1 MTPIEL
7 TGLYDILRNRIA
19 AHDLPACTEISL
31 RLSSSF
37 RDEIAFYRL
46 VFWAY
51 ALVNEAARI
60 PFDFLTNL
68 PPLRADTSLRTE
80 ISQLRTFLAHN
91 LDRRNRRDQR
101 TMAFVQ
107 RWFMEACGH
116 GEPNDDIHYGD
127 CCVHLA
133 DKLQEALGGAIEA
146 CGLLDDPDDG
156 LRLVAS
162 LRDRIDIAW
171 PGHRFDRIVSACAS
185 RLGNPDVDLLMV
197 RSRHLDSWRRFL
209 ARAPRS
215 VASRRSNSALK
226 PIFSWPLVTPC
237 LVVCGRTYSGSRQT
251 LRRPPRRCLF
261 FEKPDRLVRCR
272 YARLWISSVLR
283 RRDTERR
290 SATAGA
296 GSPPR
301 ASQAHEHYSADVEW
315 HL

>member
-209 ARAPRS
+209 ARAPAQRREQALEQRIEADLLVAIGDSLPRS
-215 VASRRSNSALK
+215 VRENIQRIAAN
-226 PIFSWPLVTPC
+226 PT
-237 LVVCGRTYSGSRQT
+237 
-251 LRRPPRRCLF
+251 
-261 FEKPDRLVRCR
+261 
-272 YARLWISSVLR
+272 
-283 RRDTERR
+283 
-290 SATAGA
+290 ATAAALLILGEARQVGA
-296 GSPPR
+296 MSLR
-301 ASQAHEHYSADVEW
+301 EIVDLVSSQTPGH
-315 HL
+315 

>member
-7 TGLYDILRNRIA
+7 TGLYDILRSRIA

-101 TMAFVQ
+101 TMAFAQ

-116 GEPNDDIHYGD
+116 SEPNEDIHYRD

-133 DKLQEALGGAIEA
+133 DKLEEALGGAIEA
-146 CGLLDDPDDG
+146 CSLLDDPNDG

-209 ARAPRS
+209 ARAPAQRREQALEQRIEADLLVAIGDSLPRS
-215 VASRRSNSALK
+215 VRENIQRIAVSPTATTAALL
-226 PIFSWPLVTPC
+226 IFREARQVGAMSLREIIDLVSSQTP
-237 LVVCGRTYSGSRQT
+237 G
-251 LRRPPRRCLF
+251 
-261 FEKPDRLVRCR
+261 
-272 YARLWISSVLR
+272 
-283 RRDTERR
+283 
-290 SATAGA
+290 
-296 GSPPR
+296 
-301 ASQAHEHYSADVEW
+301 H
-315 HL
+315 

>member
-7 TGLYDILRNRIA
+7 TGLYDILRSRIA

-116 GEPNDDIHYGD
+116 GEPNEDIHYRD

-133 DKLQEALGGAIEA
+133 DKLEEALGGAIEA
-146 CGLLDDPDDG
+146 CSLLDDPNDG

-209 ARAPRS
+209 ARAPAQRREQALEQRIETDLLATIGDSLPRS
-215 VASRRSNSALK
+215 VRESIQRIAASPTATTAALL
-226 PIFSWPLVTPC
+226 IFREARQVGAMSLREIIDLVSSQTP
-237 LVVCGRTYSGSRQT
+237 G
-251 LRRPPRRCLF
+251 
-261 FEKPDRLVRCR
+261 
-272 YARLWISSVLR
+272 
-283 RRDTERR
+283 
-290 SATAGA
+290 
-296 GSPPR
+296 
-301 ASQAHEHYSADVEW
+301 H
-315 HL
+315 